1 MAVSPQISAISE
13 KLISCMDK
21 DSLPQTILF
30 HSPALSNIDTL
41 VFSFAKKL
49 VRPRRNIDDEK
60 FVSLCSS
67 GQFTDFI
74 NVVKGSTGSIKIE
87 DIHAVEDALQYAPF
101 ESENRIVYFRD
112 AAAMTIQ
119 SQNALLKKIEEP
131 PQRTFF
137 FLAVN
142 KRNSILPTVL
152 SRSVP
157 IFVPNANLEAGFS
170 EIFDYYPFLAD
181 LASELGDEI
190 FSAEKNRLSYFC
202 SNLDFNSITN
212 INKIYAEITDGDI
225 FSKELLGSVSAEK
238 ADYLKKMLIRMRLAI
253 LAFCVRE
260 KNPEVAQKIT
270 VFLSNQQYFSPDASI
285 FFTI

>member
-49 VRPRRNIDDEK
+49 IKPRRNIDDEK
-60 FVSLCSS
+60 FVSLCSD
-67 GQFTDFI
+67 GQFPDFI

-87 DIHAVEDALQYAPF
+87 DVHAVEDALQYAPF

-142 KRNSILPTVL
+142 KRNSLLPTIL
-152 SRSVP
+152 SRSVS
-157 IFVPNANLEAGFS
+157 IFVPASNTEAGIS
-170 EIFDYYPFLAD
+170 DICDYFPFLEN
-181 LASELGDEI
+181 LRSEFGDEI
-190 FSAEKNRLSYFC
+190 FSAEKNRFSLFC
-202 SNLDFNSITN
+202 SELDFNSITN
-212 INKIYAEITDGDI
+212 INKIYENITENTYGTTFFTSI
-225 FSKELLGSVSAEK
+225 PSEK
-238 ADYLKKMLIRMRLAI
+238 AEYLKKMLIKMRLA
-253 LAFCVRE
+253 LVAFFVRE
-260 KNPEVAQKIT
+260 KHPEIAEKIT
-270 VFLSNQQYFSPDASI
+270 FFLTNQQVFSPDASI

>member
-1 MAVSPQISAISE
+1 MASSQISAISE
-13 KLISCMDK
+13 KLISCLES

-49 VRPRRNIDDEK
+49 IKPRRNIDDEK
-60 FVSLCSS
+60 FVSLCST
-67 GQFTDFI
+67 GQFPDFI
-74 NVVKGSTGSIKIE
+74 NVVKGSSGSIKIE
-87 DIHAVEDALQYAPF
+87 DVHTVEDALQYAPF

-142 KRNSILPTVL
+142 KRNSILTTVL

-157 IFVPNANLEAGFS
+157 IFVPNANTEAGFS
-170 EIFDYYPFLAD
+170 EIFEYFPFLTD

-202 SNLDFNSITN
+202 SDLDFNSITN
-212 INKIYAEITDGDI
+212 INKIYAEITDNDLLA
-225 FSKELLGSVSAEK
+225 KDLLGTVSTEK
-238 ADYLKKMLIRMRLAI
+238 ADYLKKMLVRMRLAI
-253 LAFCVRE
+253 VAFCVRE
-260 KNPEVAQKIT
+260 KNPGIAQKIT

-285 FFTI
+285 LFTI

>member
-1 MAVSPQISAISE
+1 ME
-13 KLISCMDK
+13 K

-30 HSPALSNIDTL
+30 HSPALSNIDAL

-49 VRPRRNIDDEK
+49 IKPRRNIDEEK
-60 FVSLCSS
+60 FISLCST
-67 GQFTDFI
+67 GQFPDFI

-87 DIHAVEDALQYAPF
+87 DVHTVEDVLQYAPF

-157 IFVPNANLEAGFS
+157 IFVPGANTEAGFS
-170 EIFDYYPFLAD
+170 ELFDRFPFLAD
-181 LASELGDEI
+181 LVSELGSDI
-190 FSAEKNRLSYFC
+190 FTAEKNRLAYFC

-212 INKIYAEITDGDI
+212 INKIYAEITDTDLL
-225 FSKELLGSVSAEK
+225 SKELLGSVPADKAE
-238 ADYLKKMLIRMRLAI
+238 YLKKMIIKMRLAI
-253 LAFCVRE
+253 VAFCVME
-260 KNPEVAQKIT
+260 KNPETARRIT
-270 VFLSNQQYFSPDASI
+270 VFLSNHQYFSPDASV

>member
-1 MAVSPQISAISE
+1 MLSPQISAISE
-13 KLISCMDK
+13 KLVSCIEK
-21 DSLPQTILF
+21 DSFPQTILF

-41 VFSFAKKL
+41 LFSFAKKL
-49 VRPRRNIDDEK
+49 VKPKRRIDDEK
-60 FVSLCSS
+60 FSSLCSA

-74 NVVKGSTGSIKIE
+74 NVVKGPTGSIKIE
-87 DIHAVEDALQYAPF
+87 DVHAVEDALQYAPF

-112 AAAMTIQ
+112 AAAMTDQ
-119 SQNALLKKIEEP
+119 AQNALLKKIEEP

-170 EIFDYYPFLAD
+170 EVFDYFPFLAD
-181 LASELGDEI
+181 LASEFGDEI
-190 FSAEKNRLSYFC
+190 FSAEKNKLSYFC
-202 SNLDFNSITN
+202 SDLDFNSITS
-212 INKIYAEITDGDI
+212 INKIYAEITDSSVL
-225 FSKELLGSVSAEK
+225 SKDFLGNIPVEK
-238 ADYLKKMLIRMRLAI
+238 AEYLKKMLIRMRLAI
-253 LAFCVRE
+253 IAFCVRE
-260 KNPEVAQKIT
+260 KKPDISRKIT

>member
-1 MAVSPQISAISE
+1 VVSQQISAISE
-13 KLISCMDK
+13 KLISCLEN

-49 VRPRRNIDDEK
+49 IKPRRQIDDEK
-60 FVSLCSS
+60 FVSLCSE
-67 GQFTDFI
+67 GQFPDFI

-87 DIHAVEDALQYAPF
+87 DVHSVEDAILYAPF

-131 PQRTFF
+131 PARTFF

-157 IFVPNANLEAGFS
+157 IFVPNANTEAGFS

-190 FSAEKNRLSYFC
+190 FSAEKNKLSHFC
-202 SNLDFNSITN
+202 SDLDFNSITN
-212 INKIYAEITDGDI
+212 INKIYTEITDGGI
-225 FSKELLGSVSAEK
+225 FSKDLLGSVSAEK

-253 LAFCVRE
+253 VAFCVRE
-260 KNPEVAQKIT
+260 KNPKISHNIT
-270 VFLSNQQYFSPDASI
+270 VFLANQQYFSPDASI